1 MGRETGVKGPPKRT
15 PLLKHL
21 SNVRVTFSMLP
32 QGWSPQSV
40 LFIAI
45 KTVKVPF
52 ECHPAKGDTVGRTR
66 TFSSVL
72 KPSRGRKTEISRA
85 RLDQP
90 SFTPPP
96 LFRVAFRMA

>member
-1 MGRETGVKGPPKRT
+1 MKGPPKQT

-21 SNVRVTFSMLP
+21 SSVRVTVPMLL
-32 QGWSPQSV
+32 QGWTPQRV
-40 LFIAI
+40 LFAI
-45 KTVKVPF
+45 EPVEAPF
-52 ECHPAKGDTVGRTR
+52 ECHPAKADTVRRTR
-66 TFSSVL
+66 TLFTVL
-72 KPSRGRKTEISRA
+72 KPSRGRKIETLRA